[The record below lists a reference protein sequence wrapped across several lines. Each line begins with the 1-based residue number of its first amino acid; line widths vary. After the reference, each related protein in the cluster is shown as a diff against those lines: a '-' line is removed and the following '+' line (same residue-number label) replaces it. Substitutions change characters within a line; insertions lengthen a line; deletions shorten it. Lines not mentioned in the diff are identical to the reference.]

1 MQGDHLLFLAIA
13 TVLIIS
19 AFNTLV
25 LIRERDWRQGEIY
38 WLWGLV
44 ALALSYL
51 GFGSS
56 AWLGRPALVL
66 GNSGLMVAY
75 LAMSLQLRFWQT
87 GKTNGLIWVGLG
99 ALLYSLVLEYL
110 RINEPY
116 LVRSLLIHITMSS
129 ITAYL
134 VIAAIGYYRK
144 NGSKQLLLLTVTFIV
159 EFLCAFSRLLLN
171 IVQPELINQQ
181 MTLYEEPII
190 LVVFR
195 WVWLVANAMSFLT
208 VMTFELEKTLS
219 KNESLGALLKE
230 KGVLLD
236 ALSRLDR
243 SDKSAAIG
251 RSLSHELRQPMT
263 TILLASK
270 HLQAQIK
277 DNDYANVAETVD
289 FLCHECE
296 RSTNLVNQLD
306 AVFRPKRTLTQA
318 TKIGDILK
326 QAIELLKPRLLA
338 SQTAVHLSGN
348 LDCVIAGEP
357 TQIETIFINL
367 ISNSVN
373 ALAHCSEPRHIDI
386 HANHTDL
393 DCVVTVTDN
402 GPGIDPAVLA
412 NIWHPY
418 VSNDEAGSGIGLW
431 LSQKI
436 ASNHCG
442 KIEAGN
448 HSDAGAW
455 FCVTLPRSL
464 VST

>member
-13 TVLIIS
+13 AVLIIS
-19 AFNTLV
+19 AINTLV
-25 LIRERDWRQGEIY
+25 LIREHGSRQGETF
-38 WLWGLV
+38 WLWGLI
-44 ALALSYL
+44 ALAVSYL

-66 GNSGLMVAY
+66 GNSGLMIAY
-75 LAMSLQLRFWQT
+75 LAMSLQLRYWQT
-87 GKTNGLIWVGLG
+87 GKTNGLIWAGLG
-99 ALLYSLVLEYL
+99 VVLYSFVLEYL
-110 RINEPY
+110 RVNEPY
-116 LVRSLLIHITMSS
+116 LVRSLLIHITMSI

-134 VIAAIGYYRK
+134 VIATIGYYRK
-144 NGSKQLLLLTVTFIV
+144 NGSKQLLLLTATFII
-159 EFLCAFSRLLLN
+159 EFLCTFSRLLIN

-181 MTLYEEPII
+181 MTLYEEPIV

-208 VMTFELEKTLS
+208 VMAFELEKTLN
-219 KNESLGALLKE
+219 KNETLGALLKE
-230 KGVLLD
+230 KGLLLD

-251 RSLSHELRQPMT
+251 RSLSHELRQPLT

-306 AVFRPKRTLTQA
+306 AVFRPKRTHTQA
-318 TKIGDILK
+318 TRIGDCLQ

-338 SQTAVHLSGN
+338 SNTTVHLSGN

-357 TQIETIFINL
+357 IQIETIFINL
-367 ISNSVN
+367 ISNSIN
-373 ALAHCSEPRHIDI
+373 ALTHCSRPRHIDI
-386 HANHTDL
+386 QAKHTDL
-393 DCVVTVTDN
+393 DCMVTVTDN

-412 NIWHPY
+412 NIWQPY
-418 VSNDEAGSGIGLW
+418 VSNEEAGSGLGLW
-431 LSQKI
+431 LSQQI

-442 KIEAGN
+442 KIEAGS
-448 HSDAGAW
+448 HSEEGAW
-455 FCVTLPRSL
+455 FCVTLPRPQ